1 MVVNTSEYVWLHR
14 QTYSNSFEM
23 SSGKNNFSIETTCI
37 RRVMTG
43 LTSKEYNFTEI
54 DVMELTNIGDNYT
67 GIFIYDRKNLNH
79 NMHPPTSMN
88 VYESGRTKAEY
99 QTILEYTEPDT
110 YSCSVF
116 TVYFMSNK
124 ITDDSHKCEMYIRE
138 SHLRSGPTPGCEK
151 YFNQKCR
158 GKQYRPY
165 ISQCTNK
172 GNDIL

>member
-1 MVVNTSEYVWLHR
+1 
-14 QTYSNSFEM
+14 M

-67 GIFIYDRKNLNH
+67 GIFIYNRKNLNH

-88 VYESGRTKAEY
+88 VYESGRTKADY
-99 QTILEYTEPDT
+99 QTTLEYTEPDT

-124 ITDDSHKCEMYIRE
+124 ITDVLALKVKVPLLSLFLHSEWHNMKRE
-138 SHLRSGPTPGCEK
+138 QLLCD
-151 YFNQKCR
+151 Q
-158 GKQYRPY
+158 
-165 ISQCTNK
+165 
-172 GNDIL
+172 